1 VGIMQESEKDN
12 QSVLSPVRDLRDIP
26 LSSVSACYA
35 DEVRA
40 IVHRMVDDAQQPAK
54 PPVAAFSSFI

>member
-1 VGIMQESEKDN
+1 MQEPEKES

-26 LSSVSACYA
+26 LSSVRVHYA
-35 DEVRA
+35 DEVGA
-40 IVHRMVDDAQQPAK
+40 IVHRMVDDARLPAK